1 MQCSAF
7 GLVFVQDAL
16 RQATRLLKLPAPV
29 THRLLAPNMN
39 QHALQTGLAQLL
51 RTEGVRACA
60 LVDSASGLVW
70 HAAGEVHE
78 PALWE
83 AAMDYWRMYGRLRQ
97 HFDAVLGPLG
107 AAVMHHQQG
116 VLALLP
122 CGRQEGRQAGHDG
135 LVVVCVASHRG
146 VNWAGWQQEV
156 RALASSLG
164 ID

>member
-1 MQCSAF
+1 
-7 GLVFVQDAL
+7 
-16 RQATRLLKLPAPV
+16 
-29 THRLLAPNMN
+29 MN

-51 RTEGVRACA
+51 RTDGVRACA

-83 AAMDYWRMYGRLRQ
+83 AAMDYWRMYGRLRH
-97 HFDAVLGPLG
+97 HFDAVLGALG
-107 AAVMHHQQG
+107 AAVMHHRQG

-122 CGRQEGRQAGHDG
+122 CGRQDGRDG
-135 LVVVCVASHRG
+135 LVVVCVADHRG
-146 VNWAGWQQEV
+146 VNWSAWQQQV
-156 RALASSLG
+156 RALAPSLG